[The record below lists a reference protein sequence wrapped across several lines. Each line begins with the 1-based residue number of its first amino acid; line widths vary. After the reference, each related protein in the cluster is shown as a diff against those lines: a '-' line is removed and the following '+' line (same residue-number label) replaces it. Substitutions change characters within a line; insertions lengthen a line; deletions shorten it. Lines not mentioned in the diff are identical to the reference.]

1 MGGAAAV
8 ARHTD
13 DVAKGASK
21 AERSSWL
28 ADLKEES
35 ISFLK
40 GDNNSP
46 WAIFAETVIG
56 CVPVLGQMVDAR
68 DIIKALI
75 EISAAPASPL
85 AWFNLITALIGL
97 IPGGGD
103 LVKRSLRSVKM
114 GSTRIED
121 LLAFIRK
128 YYKGDPEQLI
138 RETLDLS
145 KIRGKFNDLL
155 SNQSLTKQFSPEV
168 RKSISTIKSK
178 MDSQFAAF
186 QQEVEGWLAK
196 GRKTSAEAPHG
207 KSAPGTPEG
216 KPKSSHQEGKGSK
229 ADQHDSASVDTPNAS
244 KQRAERFKG
253 LGQTAMGVVGE
264 HLADYHCQDIKGWG
278 SPAKHDLGLHN
289 PAKLNDKHEMVQ
301 LWPMRARGRGI
312 DAVWK
317 SDGAKPYAI
326 IEAKASYDP
335 TRSLHTLLG
344 EAGDKTEK
352 DAGTNKPAGSRSGR
366 SGGSKGNG
374 RSSSATRQTNGNVTQ
389 MSHEWIERR
398 LSKAL
403 KDSPDDLAV
412 FRRRKRDAYTRH
424 VLFFSIPQAAAH
436 AEAIIM
442 HTAGKD
448 VDPAMHATHQIT
460 REWRDSDIESVVNR
474 RAGKYTQERA
484 DKIKNRGW

>member
-121 LLAFIRK
+121 LLVFIRK

-168 RKSISTIKSK
+168 QRSISTIKSK
-178 MDSQFAAF
+178 MDTQFAAF

-196 GRKTSAEAPHG
+196 GRKTSAEAPHS

-216 KPKSSHQEGKGSK
+216 KPNSPHKEGKGTK
-229 ADQHDSASVDTPNAS
+229 ADQHDSASVDTPNTS
-244 KQRAERFKG
+244 KSRAERLKG
-253 LGQTAMGVVGE
+253 LSQKAMGVIGE

-278 SPAKHDLGLHN
+278 SPAQHDLGLHN

-335 TRSLHTLLG
+335 TRSLQALLG

-352 DAGTNKPAGSRSGR
+352 DGTQSGSTNKKGR
-366 SGGSKGNG
+366 NKKSATASNADTP
-374 RSSSATRQTNGNVTQ
+374 ATRQTNGKVTQ
-389 MSHEWIERR
+389 MSHDWIEKR
-398 LSKAL
+398 LPQAL
-403 KDSPDDLAV
+403 QTAPGDLAV

-436 AEAIIM
+436 AEAVIL
-442 HTAGKD
+442 HTAGKS
-448 VDPAMHATHQIT
+448 VEPSMHATHQLT
-460 REWRDSDIESVVNR
+460 REWRDSDIEKVVDN
-474 RAGKYTQERA
+474 RAGVDGSSR
-484 DKIKNRGW
+484 DKRTR

>member
-13 DVAKGASK
+13 DVVKGAGK
-21 AERSSWL
+21 AERSTWL

-56 CVPVLGQMVDAR
+56 CVPVLGQLVDAR

-75 EISAAPASPL
+75 EISAASASPL

-145 KIRGKFNDLL
+145 KIRAKFNDLL
-155 SNQSLTKQFSPEV
+155 NNQSLTKQFSPEV

-178 MDSQFAAF
+178 MNTQFAVF

-207 KSAPGTPEG
+207 KKAPGTPEG
-216 KPKSSHQEGKGSK
+216 KPNSTHQEGKGTK
-229 ADQHDSASVDTPNAS
+229 NDQHDQASVDTPNAS
-244 KQRAERFKG
+244 KSRTEHLKG
-253 LGQTAMGVVGE
+253 LSQKAMGVIGE

-335 TRSLHTLLG
+335 TRSLRALLG
-344 EAGDKTEK
+344 EAGDKTES
-352 DAGTNKPAGSRSGR
+352 NSGSTTPYGKK
-366 SGGSKGNG
+366 GKTGSKGNSTG
-374 RSSSATRQTNGNVTQ
+374 AATTRQTNGKITQ
-389 MSHEWIERR
+389 MSKPWVEKR
-398 LSKAL
+398 LKQAVGSRYLA
-403 KDSPDDLAV
+403 DDI
-412 FRRRKRDAYTRH
+412 KNDGYTRH
-424 VLFFSIPQAAAH
+424 VLFFSIPHAAAH
-436 AEAIIM
+436 AEATIM
-442 HTAGKD
+442 YTAGKK
-448 VDPAMHATHQIT
+448 VDQSMHATHQAT
-460 REWRDSDIESVVNR
+460 REWRDSDIEKVVDN
-474 RAGKYTQERA
+474 RAGFKDAARDRRTR
-484 DKIKNRGW
+484 

>member
-155 SNQSLTKQFSPEV
+155 SNKSLTNQFSPEV
-168 RKSISTIKSK
+168 RRSISTIKSK
-178 MDSQFAAF
+178 MDAQFAAF

-196 GRKTSAEAPHG
+196 GRKTSAEAPRG
-207 KSAPGTPEG
+207 EKAPGTPEG
-216 KPKSSHQEGKGSK
+216 KPNSSHQEGKDTK
-229 ADQHDSASVDTPNAS
+229 ADHHDSASIDTPNAS
-244 KQRAERFKG
+244 KSRAEPLKG
-253 LGQTAMGVVGE
+253 LSQKVLGVIGE
-264 HLADYHCQDIKGWG
+264 HLADYHCQEVKRWG
-278 SPAKHDLGLHN
+278 TAAPHDMGQRN

-335 TRSLHTLLG
+335 TRTLNALLG
-344 EAGDKTEK
+344 EAGDKTDKSEGAAQGDSNANK
-352 DAGTNKPAGSRSGR
+352 ASRTGQRGTTKRVD
-366 SGGSKGNG
+366 
-374 RSSSATRQTNGNVTQ
+374 ATRQTNGKVTQ
-389 MSHEWIERR
+389 MSHGWIKKR
-398 LSKAL
+398 L
-403 KDSPDDLAV
+403 
-412 FRRRKRDAYTRH
+412 RKSVGESEGNRIEKSGYTRH
-424 VLFFSIPQAAAH
+424 VLFFSIPHAAAH
-436 AEAIIM
+436 AEAAILYA
-442 HTAGKD
+442 AGTK
-448 VDPAMHATHQIT
+448 VDQSTHVTHQVT
-460 REWRDSDIESVVNR
+460 REWGDGDIEKIVAS
-474 RAGKYTQERA
+474 RAGQ
-484 DKIKNRGW
+484 

>member
-13 DVAKGASK
+13 DVAEGASK

-56 CVPVLGQMVDAR
+56 CVPVLGQLVDAR

-138 RETLDLS
+138 REMLDLS

-168 RKSISTIKSK
+168 RKNISTIKNK
-178 MDSQFAAF
+178 MDAQFAAF
-186 QQEVEGWLAK
+186 QQEIEGWLAK
-196 GRKTSAEAPHG
+196 GRKTSAEAPRG
-207 KSAPGTPEG
+207 EKAPGTPEG
-216 KPKSSHQEGKGSK
+216 KPNSTHQEGKGTK

-244 KQRAERFKG
+244 TSRAERLKG
-253 LGQTAMGVVGE
+253 LSQKAMGVIGE

-278 SPAKHDLGLHN
+278 APAKHDLGLHN

-301 LWPMRARGRGI
+301 LWPMRVRGRGI

-317 SDGAKPYAI
+317 SEGAKPYAI

-335 TRSLHTLLG
+335 TRTLQALLG

-352 DAGTNKPAGSRSGR
+352 DTGKSKPAGSRNGR

-374 RSSSATRQTNGNVTQ
+374 SSTSATRQTNGKVTQ
-389 MSHEWIERR
+389 MSHGWIKTR
-398 LSKAL
+398 LSKSAGESEE
-403 KDSPDDLAV
+403 KKIE
-412 FRRRKRDAYTRH
+412 RYGYTRH

-436 AEAIIM
+436 AEAALLY
-442 HTAGKD
+442 TAGKK
-448 VDPAMHATHQIT
+448 VDQSMHATHQVT
-460 REWRDSDIESVVNR
+460 REWIDSDIEKVVDN
-474 RAGKYTQERA
+474 RAGLEGVTR
-484 DKIKNRGW
+484 DKRTR

>member
-1 MGGAAAV
+1 MGGAAV

-35 ISFLK
+35 IGLLK
-40 GDNNSP
+40 GDNNAP

-56 CVPVLGQMVDAR
+56 CVPVLGQLVDAR

-138 RETLDLS
+138 REMLDIS

-178 MDSQFAAF
+178 MDTQFAAF

-207 KSAPGTPEG
+207 KHAPGTPEG
-216 KPKSSHQEGKGSK
+216 KPNSPHKEGKGSK
-229 ADQHDSASVDTPNAS
+229 TDQHDSASVDTPNAS
-244 KQRAERFKG
+244 KSRTERLKG
-253 LGQTAMGVVGE
+253 LSQKAMGVIGE
-264 HLADYHCQDIKGWG
+264 HLADYHCQDVKGWG
-278 SPAKHDLGLHN
+278 SPAPHDMGQLN

-317 SDGAKPYAI
+317 SSGAKPYAI

-335 TRSLHTLLG
+335 TRTLQALLG

-352 DAGTNKPAGSRSGR
+352 DGTQSGSTSKKGRNKKNSAASNADTP
-366 SGGSKGNG
+366 
-374 RSSSATRQTNGNVTQ
+374 ATRQTNGKVTQ
-389 MSHEWIERR
+389 MSHGWIR
-398 LSKAL
+398 LRLMKAVGSNSADWPTL
-403 KDSPDDLAV
+403 RD
-412 FRRRKRDAYTRH
+412 KREKTYSRH

-436 AEAIIM
+436 AEALIL
-442 HTAGKD
+442 HTAGKH
-448 VDPAMHATHQIT
+448 VDPAMHATHQLT
-460 REWRDSDIESVVNR
+460 REWTDSDIEKVVDN
-474 RAGKYTQERA
+474 RAGFKDAARDRRTR
-484 DKIKNRGW
+484 

>member
-8 ARHTD
+8 VRHTD

-75 EISAAPASPL
+75 EISAAPTSPL

-168 RKSISTIKSK
+168 RKSISTIKNK
-178 MDSQFAAF
+178 MDAQFAAF

-196 GRKTSAEAPHG
+196 GRKTSAEAPRG
-207 KSAPGTPEG
+207 EKAPGTPEG
-216 KPKSSHQEGKGSK
+216 KPNSTHQEGKGTK

-244 KQRAERFKG
+244 KSRAERLKG
-253 LGQTAMGVVGE
+253 LSQKAMGVIGE

-317 SDGAKPYAI
+317 NDGAKPYAI

-335 TRSLHTLLG
+335 TRTLNALLG

-352 DAGTNKPAGSRSGR
+352 SGSNTGKGTGRGGGAGRRG
-366 SGGSKGNG
+366 GGSTGPT
-374 RSSSATRQTNGNVTQ
+374 ATRQTNGKVTQ
-389 MSHEWIERR
+389 MSKPWIATR
-398 LSKAL
+398 LQSATG
-403 KDSPDDLAV
+403 SVSMSDDIT
-412 FRRRKRDAYTRH
+412 KRGYTRH
-424 VLFFSIPQAAAH
+424 VLFFSIPHAVAH
-436 AEAIIM
+436 AEALIL
-442 HTAGKD
+442 HAASEA
-448 VDPAMHATHQIT
+448 VVPSMHATHQIT
-460 REWRDSDIESVVNR
+460 REWGDSDIESVVNR

>member
-1 MGGAAAV
+1 MGGAVV

-56 CVPVLGQMVDAR
+56 CVPVLGQLVDAR

-138 RETLDLS
+138 REMLDLS

-178 MDSQFAAF
+178 MDAQFAAF
-186 QQEVEGWLAK
+186 QQEVEGWLTK

-207 KSAPGTPEG
+207 KNAPGTPEG
-216 KPKSSHQEGKGSK
+216 KPKSSHQEGKGTK
-229 ADQHDSASVDTPNAS
+229 TDQHDHASVDTPNAS
-244 KQRAERFKG
+244 KSRAERLKG
-253 LGQTAMGVVGE
+253 LSQKAMGVIGE

-278 SPAKHDLGLHN
+278 NPAQHDLGQHN

-317 SDGAKPYAI
+317 CNSQKPYAI

-335 TRSLHTLLG
+335 TRSLHALLG
-344 EAGDKTEK
+344 EAGDKTER

-374 RSSSATRQTNGNVTQ
+374 SSSSATRQTNGKVTQ
-389 MSHEWIERR
+389 MSHGWIKYR
-398 LSKAL
+398 LSKAVGTV
-403 KDSPDDLAV
+403 SPDWPILRD
-412 FRRRKRDAYTRH
+412 KRERVYTRH

-436 AEAIIM
+436 AEAIIL
-442 HTAGKD
+442 HTAGKS
-448 VDPAMHATHQIT
+448 VESSMHATHQVT
-460 REWRDSDIESVVNR
+460 REWRDSDIEKVVDN
-474 RAGKYTQERA
+474 RAGYTDAGR
-484 DKIKNRGW
+484 DKRTR

>member
-1 MGGAAAV
+1 MVGAATV
-8 ARHTD
+8 ARHSD
-13 DVAKGASK
+13 DVVKGAGK
-21 AERSSWL
+21 AERSGWF

-56 CVPVLGQMVDAR
+56 CVPILGQLVDAR

-114 GSTRIED
+114 GSTPIEN

-155 SNQSLTKQFSPEV
+155 SNPSLTKQFNPEV
-168 RKSISTIKSK
+168 RRSVATIKRK
-178 MDSQFAAF
+178 MGAQFSAF
-186 QQEVEGWLAK
+186 QEEVEGWLAK

-207 KSAPGTPEG
+207 KNAPGTPEG
-216 KPKSSHQEGKGSK
+216 KPKSPHQEGKGTK
-229 ADQHDSASVDTPNAS
+229 TDQHDRASVDTPNAS
-244 KQRAERFKG
+244 KQRAERLKG
-253 LGQTAMGVVGE
+253 LSQKAMGVIGE
-264 HLADYHCQDIKGWG
+264 HIADYHCQEVKGWG
-278 SPAKHDLGLHN
+278 TPAKHDLGLHN

-317 SDGAKPYAI
+317 STGPKPYAV

-335 TRSLHTLLG
+335 TRSLSALLG

-352 DAGTNKPAGSRSGR
+352 DGAQSGSTGKKGRNKKNSTVPNSG
-366 SGGSKGNG
+366 
-374 RSSSATRQTNGNVTQ
+374 AAETRQTNGKVTQ
-389 MSHEWIERR
+389 MSHGWIKTR
-398 LSKAL
+398 LTKAVGEL
-403 KDSPDDLAV
+403 EAKKAEKSG
-412 FRRRKRDAYTRH
+412 YTRH
-424 VLFFSIPQAAAH
+424 ILFFSIPQAAAH
-436 AEAIIM
+436 AEAVIL
-442 HTAGKD
+442 HTANKS
-448 VDPAMHATHQIT
+448 VEPSMHATHQLT
-460 REWRDSDIESVVNR
+460 HEWRDRDIEKVVDN
-474 RAGKYTQERA
+474 RAGLAGTAR
-484 DKIKNRGW
+484 DKRKKLVD

>member
-13 DVAKGASK
+13 DVAQGASK

-28 ADLKEES
+28 ADLKDES

-121 LLAFIRK
+121 LLALIRK
-128 YYKGDPEQLI
+128 CYKGDPEQLI

-155 SNQSLTKQFSPEV
+155 SNKSLTKQFSPEV

-178 MDSQFAAF
+178 MDDQFAAF

-196 GRKTSAEAPHG
+196 GRKTSAEAPHRE
-207 KSAPGTPEG
+207 KAPGTPEG
-216 KPKSSHQEGKGSK
+216 KPNSTHQEGKGTK

-244 KQRAERFKG
+244 KSRAERLKG
-253 LGQTAMGVVGE
+253 LSQKTMGVIGE
-264 HLADYHCQDIKGWG
+264 HLADYHCQDVKGWG
-278 SPAKHDLGLHN
+278 SPAKHDLGQHN

-317 SDGAKPYAI
+317 SSGAKPYAI

-335 TRSLHTLLG
+335 TRTLQALLG

-352 DAGTNKPAGSRSGR
+352 SEGAAQGDPNANKSSRAGKRGSTKRVDV
-366 SGGSKGNG
+366 
-374 RSSSATRQTNGNVTQ
+374 TRQTNGKVTQ
-389 MSHEWIERR
+389 MSHGWIEKR
-398 LSKAL
+398 LPQAL
-403 KDSPDDLAV
+403 KTAPDDLAA
-412 FRRRKRDAYTRH
+412 FRRRKRDAYSRH

-436 AEAIIM
+436 AEAAILY
-442 HTAGKD
+442 TAGNK
-448 VDPAMHATHQIT
+448 VDQSMHATHQVT
-460 REWRDSDIESVVNR
+460 REWRDSEIEKVVDN
-474 RAGKYTQERA
+474 RAGVEGSSR
-484 DKIKNRGW
+484 DKRTR